1 MKTVAEISER
11 DLTIE
16 KNKAAM
22 RKKRRKLKMKRRLIV
37 FVFVFLCAGVILT
50 VLKAPF
56 FNITTIECVGQEK
69 LTREQIMTAAEV
81 RTGANIFSVNIEAMK
96 RKVAAIPSVDQSNVR
111 RIFPNKIKIWV
122 RECKE
127 AAYIALSGELAVVD
141 TKGKIIRIAPDEEE
155 TRVTMAEILGVA
167 PVSDMPG
174 TVISAEDDI
183 VAMQAYKCL
192 EILGETGL
200 LEKTKLIDLSDMSDF
215 KIGYDNRLEIFL
227 GNQENMEYKLRFV
240 SKVIDENISDYEK
253 AKLDYRGD
261 KLYVGA
267 PEDETALQNEETKS
281 ADESEK
287 DEDAA
292 EEKDETETTD
302 EKHKESQ
309 DGQ

>member
-1 MKTVAEISER
+1 MGKVAEISER
-11 DLTIE
+11 ELAVE

-22 RKKRRKLKMKRRLIV
+22 RKKRHKLKMKRRFVV
-37 FVFVFLCAGVILT
+37 FVFLFLCAGVILT

-69 LTREQIMTAAEV
+69 LTREQILTAAEV
-81 RTGANIFSVNIEAMK
+81 KAGANIFSVNIESVK

-122 RECKE
+122 RECKD
-127 AAYIALSGELAVVD
+127 AAYIALSGELAVID
-141 TKGKIIRIAPDEEE
+141 SGGKIIRIVPDEEE
-155 TRVTMAEILGVA
+155 TKSGMAEILGVA

-174 TVISAEDDI
+174 DIISAKDDI
-183 VAMQAYKCL
+183 VAVQAYKCL
-192 EILGETGL
+192 DILNETGL
-200 LEKTKLIDLSDMSDF
+200 LEKVKLIDLTDMSDF
-215 KIGYDNRLEIFL
+215 RIEYDNRLEIYL

-267 PEDETALQNEETKS
+267 PEEETAPQET
-281 ADESEK
+281 
-287 DEDAA
+287 A
-292 EEKDETETTD
+292 EETETVVQDDADGTQKKENAD
-302 EKHKESQ
+302 EKTETAQ
-309 DGQ
+309 NGQ